1 MGGRTIFNRKWRVMA
16 RAKISKKAATKK
28 KAVKTV
34 AKKTAQKKTVKKTA
48 GMKEGSRYA
57 CGVCGLAVT
66 VDTACGCAETAHIIC
81 CEKPMRMK
89 R

>member
-1 MGGRTIFNRKWRVMA
+1 MNRKGKDMA
-16 RAKISKKAATKK
+16 RAKISAKTASKKAA
-28 KAVKTV
+28 VKT
-34 AKKTAQKKTVKKTA
+34 ASKKTAVKKTA
-48 GMKEGSRYA
+48 KMTTGMREGSKYI
-57 CGVCGLAVT
+57 CGDCGLIVT